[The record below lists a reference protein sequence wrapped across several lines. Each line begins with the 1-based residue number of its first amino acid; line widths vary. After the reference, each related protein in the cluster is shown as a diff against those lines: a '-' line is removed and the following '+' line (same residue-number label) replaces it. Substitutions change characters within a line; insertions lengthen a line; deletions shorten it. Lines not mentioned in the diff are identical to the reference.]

1 MRILLRVKASN
12 QQNMGYSCP
21 STKRSSRRLGW
32 RIWCRGISFLV
43 LRHGAAAAYWLDEP
57 HAATT
62 RLTLPSRR
70 APTSALHSSPPPH
83 PVDKGFNL
91 LETASGLVPQG
102 PLVTVAAESWK
113 LAWRR
118 LMTELAPQDASG
130 AYQRPSYIRSSPV
143 MGIGSIEFPDE
154 PGRYHVYT
162 GNPCPW
168 CHRVVL
174 TIKLLGFSI
183 PDQIGWTVLEDN
195 PRRASRGGWI
205 FSSQQPDTVFGGCR
219 DLRQVYDA
227 VSSGG
232 RYKGRCTAPLLVD
245 TKTKRIVSN
254 ESADICRMLN
264 KAALGSNAE
273 TIERRLNLV
282 PSRLQAEIDETNEWV
297 YRLVNN
303 GVYRCG
309 FATTQ
314 AAYDVASDNV
324 REGLRRCEER
334 LQQNLYLCGNDATE
348 ADVRLLPTILR
359 MDGVYAPLFRA
370 GGAQLRIRTDYPAI
384 YAWLKRCW
392 SRSGVAESIDLSD
405 ACGSYYRQL
414 FPLNPSGIVPTLVTA
429 KDLGL
434 E

>member
-1 MRILLRVKASN
+1 M
-12 QQNMGYSCP
+12 
-21 STKRSSRRLGW
+21 KRSGRRLGW
-32 RIWCRGISFLV
+32 RLWFCGSSFLA
-43 LRHGAAAAYWLDEP
+43 LRTDAAAAAAYWPAAP
-57 HAATT
+57 HTATT
-62 RLTLPSRR
+62 RHAVRTRPSSRI
-70 APTSALHSSPPPH
+70 PTSTLYSSPPPN

-130 AYQRPSYIRSSPV
+130 AYQRPSYIRSSGPL
-143 MGIGSIEFPDE
+143 MDIGSSEFPDE

-174 TIKLLGFSI
+174 TMKLLDFSI
-183 PDQIGWTVLEDN
+183 PNQIGWTVLEDN

-205 FSSQQPDTVFGGCR
+205 FSSQQTDTVFGGCR

-227 VSSGG
+227 LSIGG
-232 RYKGRCTAPLLVD
+232 RYQGRCTAPLLVD

-264 KAALGSNAE
+264 KAALGSSAE
-273 TIERRLNLV
+273 TMERRLNLV
-282 PSRLQAEIDETNEWV
+282 PSHLQAEIDETNEWV

-314 AAYDVASDNV
+314 AAYDAASDNV

-334 LQQNLYLCGNDATE
+334 LQQNLYLCGNDVTE
-348 ADVRLLPTILR
+348 ADVRLLPTLLR

-370 GGAQLRIRTDYPAI
+370 GGAQVRIRTDYPATH
-384 YAWLKRCW
+384 AWLVRCW
-392 SRSGVAESIDLSD
+392 SRSSVAESIDVSD
-405 ACGSYYRQL
+405 ACASYYRQL
-414 FPLNPSGIVPTLVTA
+414 FPLNPSGIVPTPVTA

>member
-1 MRILLRVKASN
+1 M
-12 QQNMGYSCP
+12 
-21 STKRSSRRLGW
+21 
-32 RIWCRGISFLV
+32 
-43 LRHGAAAAYWLDEP
+43 D
-57 HAATT
+57 
-62 RLTLPSRR
+62 
-70 APTSALHSSPPPH
+70 
-83 PVDKGFNL
+83 
-91 LETASGLVPQG
+91 
-102 PLVTVAAESWK
+102 
-113 LAWRR
+113 
-118 LMTELAPQDASG
+118 
-130 AYQRPSYIRSSPV
+130 
-143 MGIGSIEFPDE
+143 IGSSEFPDE

-174 TIKLLGFSI
+174 TMKLLDFSI
-183 PDQIGWTVLEDN
+183 PNQIGWTVLEDN

-219 DLRQVYDA
+219 DLRQVYD
-227 VSSGG
+227 VLSIGG
-232 RYKGRCTAPLLVD
+232 RYQGRCTAPLLVD

-264 KAALGSNAE
+264 RAALGSSAE
-273 TIERRLNLV
+273 TMERRLNLV
-282 PSRLQAEIDETNEWV
+282 PSHLQAEVDETNEWV

-314 AAYDVASDNV
+314 AAYDAASDNV

-334 LQQNLYLCGNDATE
+334 LQQNLYLCGNDMTE
-348 ADVRLLPTILR
+348 ADVRLLPTLLR

-370 GGAQLRIRTDYPAI
+370 GGAQARIRTDYPATH
-384 YAWLKRCW
+384 AWLVRCW
-392 SRSGVAESIDLSD
+392 SRSGVAESIDVSD
-405 ACGSYYRQL
+405 ACASYYRQL
-414 FPLNPSGIVPTLVTA
+414 FPLNPSGIVPTPVTA